1 MGARV
6 KKNSQFMASDA
17 YFAWRTLVQQG
28 ESSVIIFTPF
38 LDRLAKLLLENCPAS
53 ISDRVVVTD
62 LSPRSGAI
70 DYKAQLLT
78 LKVLVE
84 AGVEVRSLP
93 RLHAKVLWVDRHFI
107 SLGSQNFTTYA
118 RKSKEVTSVP
128 QPPPG
133 DSKFTQTLD
142 QWLNASTPVTAD
154 LLDHLIAGLKVLW
167 ATQEKAANATFQAF
181 DELLA
186 QYQLEAELRE
196 ELAQLEAEQSAALLR
211 RAALSFESL
220 TRGSPLR
227 LAQTTAWASMSTVG
241 GWNSGWYTSLLADRE
256 FNLIEWVR
264 PGSAETLPLRRT
276 KMYPLMVA
284 ETGRM
289 GFARVGKTR
298 ISYVRPNARSES
310 TLLGEL
316 RVFVTI
322 SFPADDLA
330 RRNIQIEFQYKFD
343 PRMHC
348 NVEAL
353 FDGDNLTVL
362 PADEETASEYFAG
375 RCYDCL
381 RNPQTRNQF
390 IQEHFG
396 SFRYSS
402 GLNIADHNAQDFF
415 DGIRYKI
422 GLLEFASIPF
432 FLVSKVY

>member
-227 LAQTTAWASMSTVG
+227 LAQTTAWASMSTAG
-241 GWNSGWYTSLLADRE
+241 ASNTGWYTSLIADRE
-256 FNLIEWVR
+256 YNLTEWVR
-264 PGSAETLPLRRT
+264 PRSRGTLPLGRLKR
-276 KMYPLMVA
+276 YPLMVA

-298 ISYVRPNARSES
+298 ISYVDDNVSHPNRRLSGQPIS
-310 TLLGEL
+310 
-316 RVFVTI
+316 VTI
-322 SFPADDLA
+322 RFPTSDLG
-330 RRNIQIEFQYKFD
+330 RRNIVIEFQ
-343 PRMHC
+343 HSEHQILTC
-348 NVEAL
+348 AVEAL
-353 FDGDNLTVL
+353 FDGENLTVL
-362 PADEETASEYFAG
+362 PADEKTASEWFVG
-375 RCYDCL
+375 LCYEHL
-381 RNPQTRNQF
+381 LNPKTRNNF
-390 IQEHFG
+390 IHENFAF
-396 SFRYSS
+396 SRYKV
-402 GLNIADHNAQDFF
+402 LDIADHNARDFF
-415 DGIRYKI
+415 DGLRYKI
-422 GLLEFASIPF
+422 GLLEFASTPF